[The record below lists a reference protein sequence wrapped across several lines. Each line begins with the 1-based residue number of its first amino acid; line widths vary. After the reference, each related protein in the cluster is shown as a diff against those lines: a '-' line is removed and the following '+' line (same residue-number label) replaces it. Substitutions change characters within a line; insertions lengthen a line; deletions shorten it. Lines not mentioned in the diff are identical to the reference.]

1 MNWAGSGSSTAPL
14 GRRIVGLVFGL
25 PIRSAVTHQPDKL
38 VALREDP
45 CTFNPEAVPLP
56 QRIDACLPGAD
67 EVVHL
72 APVDRVHPQLRR
84 HLESSVSSSQCTVSS
99 SPRTD

>member
-72 APVDRVHPQLRR
+72 APVDRVPTQLRR
-84 HLESSVSSSQCTVSS
+84 HLESHSYSLQRIVTAK
-99 SPRTD
+99 